1 MPNFGNILNDL
12 IQNNVYNKINIEK
25 LNQLYN
31 GNLCLLLFY
40 NETTLDYV
48 NCKEFLSSILLK
60 GMEQAIIQVRI
71 LINNAIDEISL
82 IKDIN
87 DFNNTVY
94 EHTSNFEKYE
104 MFIEFYLLL
113 SYLKNEEIFNDLG
126 IDETINVYNL
136 NIKIIIIYI
145 VVYLILIILL
155 FYFIFMYK
163 YIYNSLLNFI
173 VILSVKFISDD
184 EYFYQKIIEIES
196 RLYK

>member
-1 MPNFGNILNDL
+1 
-12 IQNNVYNKINIEK
+12 
-25 LNQLYN
+25 
-31 GNLCLLLFY
+31 
-40 NETTLDYV
+40 
-48 NCKEFLSSILLK
+48 
-60 GMEQAIIQVRI
+60 MEQAIIQMGVV
-71 LINNAIDEISL
+71 INNAIDEISL

-163 YIYNSLLNFI
+163 YMYNSLLNFI
-173 VILSVKFISDD
+173 VILSVKYISDD
-184 EYFYQKIIEIES
+184 EYFCKKIIEIGS